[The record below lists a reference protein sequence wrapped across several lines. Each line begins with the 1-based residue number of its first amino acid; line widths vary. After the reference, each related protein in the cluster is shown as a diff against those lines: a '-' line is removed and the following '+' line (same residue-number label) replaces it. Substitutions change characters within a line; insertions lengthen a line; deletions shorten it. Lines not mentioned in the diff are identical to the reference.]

1 MRIGR
6 LIFGVMLGVIS
17 MWFSHDL
24 YASEHRVETMREFEQ
39 AWHLDEPDQT
49 IRLEADIVDD
59 IATGL
64 APRTQDVTLIG
75 DGYELAFAPEQN
87 KQPVSLTSLGEIKL
101 TGELWLSGAEEAPLI
116 NARRVQTLPDSNVS
130 MSPGYQGRMLVADEV
145 IINGQ
150 LVLHGSH
157 GDMIIAPN
165 IQVGPDGF
173 VEAFGQ
179 TGGHVFATDNGGQLT
194 IAAGGHVSISVLQQ
208 SDGPIV
214 SPIDMGFDQVV
225 MQDGS
230 RVDIASVQP
239 ALFWQNTDAAMV
251 TVESGGQLQL
261 TGLQQQAVV
270 YKDQNGVS
278 GGGLQVKQDGRL
290 FVRGRTTTALI
301 EFCQPTVFKIVAP
314 AELELVNTQER
325 GLVYRRNRGTFE
337 LQQLI
342 AHSTTPNSDTE
353 EFSIQSLRVKG
364 RGNGQTVS
372 DLPYAAST
380 WLDSLNKLTARPLQI
395 ERPMTMAMT
404 PVSFGSVSKSYGQS
418 TRTVALPGT
427 GVLTVQGSILKSWA
441 VHLRLARPFTYRVTG
456 QVISPQVIANQQII
470 TESFQEILSGQEAQT
485 HETRF
490 EMQIG
495 DHEVVPLGDYEAEL
509 EIKLVA
515 GP

>member
-1 MRIGR
+1 
-6 LIFGVMLGVIS
+6 

-130 MSPGYQGRMLVADEV
+130 MSPGYRGRMLVADEV

-157 GDMIIAPN
+157 GDMISAPN
-165 IQVGPDGF
+165 IQVGADGF

-194 IAAGGHVSISVLQQ
+194 IAPGGHVSISVLQQ
-208 SDGPIV
+208 SDGPMV

-225 MQDGS
+225 IQDGA
-230 RVDIASVQP
+230 RVDIASIQP
-239 ALFWQNTDAAMV
+239 VLFWQKTDAAMV
-251 TVESGGQLQL
+251 TVESGGRLQL
-261 TGLQQQAVV
+261 IGLQQQAVV
-270 YKDQNGVS
+270 YKDQNCVS

-290 FVRGRTTTALI
+290 FVRGRTTNALI

-314 AELELVNTQER
+314 AEMELVNTQER

-380 WLDSLNKLTARPLQI
+380 WLDSLNKLTGRPLQT
-395 ERPMTMAMT
+395 EQPMTMAMT

-418 TRTVALPGT
+418 IRTDALPGT
-427 GVLTVQGSILKSWA
+427 GILTVQGSILKSWA
-441 VHLRLARPFTYRVTG
+441 VHLRLARPFTNRVTG
-456 QVISPQVIANQQII
+456 QVISPQLIANQQIV

-495 DHEVVPLGDYEAEL
+495 GHEVVPLGDYEAEL